1 MLNRSTFTTAATLDK
16 RSWTMPSIEIL
27 RATKES
33 KVASLEAEK
42 VKLEAAE
49 ASLRQELKN
58 AKQDRAEVVSKVVP
72 YVATELVLEEVANIK
87 ETFDILKVKDPH
99 ASIETLFSKKPQAN
113 PSSTLTSQPLSPP
126 SQVTPMAV
134 LVTMPQSP
142 PRLKKVI
149 MLVIMVPKGSM

>member
-1 MLNRSTFTTAATLDK
+1 MKGECEVLKEREKVRDKECEELKAKCEAAMADFDNNPAVKDLHEK
-16 RSWTMPSIEIL
+16 IAALFVEV
-27 RATKES
+27 KEH
-33 KVASLEAEK
+33 KASLDRML
-42 VKLEAAE
+42 LE
-49 ASLRQELKN
+49 SQNELVTRIGGGCFEGG
-58 AKQDRAEVVSKVVP
+58 ALCS
-72 YVATELVLEEVANIK
+72 YGVLEEVANIK

-142 PRLKKVI
+142 PTA
-149 MLVIMVPKGSM
+149 